1 MLGNEEAAELV
12 SRYDP
17 AGLGVITVKEF
28 ANRVNFMINKSSS
41 ECCSNSSTTTT
52 TATTTQSLTISS
64 YPPTNHNDSSTRP
77 EERDGE
83 GGSDV

>member
-41 ECCSNSSTTTT
+41 ECSSNSSTTTT
-52 TATTTQSLTISS
+52 TTTTQSLTISS

-83 GGSDV
+83 GSSDV